1 MAEAERK
8 LIPSRGHVGEVAK
21 RIFRHETMVLAL
33 VLAGLIVA
41 VAGITK
47 GKSVSAGNMI
57 NVLVQSSARGMAAI
71 GQTFVVLTAGID
83 LTPTGLALMAIMVG
97 ALMMSRG
104 GEVGGLPLYTGPA
117 LPLGLGLLIMLGI
130 GVGVGAANGSL
141 VSRVGVPPLIAT
153 LAMWQMTF
161 GFATILMMSRRDA
174 GFGISGLPKGL
185 AFFGLGHIGVVPL
198 PVIIF
203 AVSMVVAY
211 FILNHTPFGRS
222 IYAVGGNP
230 ASAWL
235 SGIKARDV
243 VFWVYVISGF
253 TTILAGIIIMSRA
266 MSASLLTVVGLELD
280 SIAAVCV
287 GGVSLAGGTGSII
300 GTLIGVLIIGV
311 INNGLN
317 LISVAAGVR
326 DAVKGGII
334 VTAVAINT
342 LRRRRG

>member
-117 LPLGLGLLIMLGI
+117 LPMGLGLLIMVGI

-161 GFATILMMSRRDA
+161 GFATALTK
-174 GFGISGLPKGL
+174 GFSISDLPEGL
-185 AFFGLGHIGVVPL
+185 AFFGQGHIGVLPL

-253 TTILAGIIIMSRA
+253 TTILAGIILMSRIMRA
-266 MSASLLTVVGLELD
+266 TLQMVVGLELD

-287 GGVSLAGGTGSII
+287 GGVSLAGGRGSII